1 MMYFLRSV
9 VNAFQN
15 YENVVESV
23 KNFSFDFINFSIHLL
38 KAESMT
44 KFSFRPTAL
53 QNARQN
59 YHPVLCYPLDNYRNN
74 S

>member
-23 KNFSFDFINFSIHLL
+23 KNFSFDFINFSYI
-38 KAESMT
+38 
-44 KFSFRPTAL
+44 
-53 QNARQN
+53 
-59 YHPVLCYPLDNYRNN
+59 C
-74 S
+74 